1 MMEKTPGLESQIAGS
16 LWGAVVGDAL
26 GVPAEF
32 RSRQDLALN
41 PIVTMTGNGTHHQP
55 PGTWSDDS
63 SLIFCTLESLLEC
76 NHLVAQDMAE
86 RFLRWLRR
94 GYWTPYGEVFDL
106 GIATR
111 QALARFA
118 EGRPVARCGGREE
131 FDNGN
136 GSLMR
141 LIPVSLWV
149 CNTTPEEAVAS
160 SHLASIITHA
170 HPRSQMVCGFF
181 TIIVRGLYQQLSPLD
196 ALKQAWSQA
205 EALYSTDEEFH
216 KEWPSLH
223 QMHPDILPHMSE
235 AEVPSSG
242 YCVHTLEAAVWTLL
256 HTTSFEECVLRAV
269 NLGEDTDTTGC
280 VAGALAG
287 LVYGIEAVPAH
298 WTRALAR
305 HEDVTEI
312 ISRFTERITRR

>member
-1 MMEKTPGLESQIAGS
+1 MESQIAGS

-26 GVPAEF
+26 GVPVEF
-32 RSRQDLALN
+32 RTRADLALN
-41 PIVTMTGNGTHHQP
+41 PVTTMQGPGTHHQP

-118 EGRPVARCGGREE
+118 EGRPLARCGGREE

-141 LIPVSLWV
+141 LIPVSIWV
-149 CNTTPEEAVAS
+149 CQTTPEEAIAS

-181 TIIVRGLYQQLSPLD
+181 TLMVRGLYQRLTPQK
-196 ALKQAWSQA
+196 ALQQAWEQA
-205 EALYSTDEEFH
+205 QALYSNEEEFQS
-216 KEWPSLH
+216 EWPALH
-223 QMHPDILPHMSE
+223 RMHPDILPQLTE
-235 AEVPSSG
+235 PEVRSTG
-242 YCVHTLEAAVWTLL
+242 YCVHTLEASIWCLL
-256 HTTSFEECVLRAV
+256 HTLTFEQCVLRAV

-287 LVYGIEAVPAH
+287 LRYGLDQVPAQ
-298 WTRALAR
+298 WAKALAR
-305 HEDVTEI
+305 QDDLIDI
-312 ISRFTERITRR
+312 IGKFTERIARR